1 MQIDKNKFS
10 KSSEDD
16 SIKTFSIIK
25 LVDITKNNR
34 ILRVTNDFVARCWY
48 MNVSNYDFSVD
59 KCDFYGVVDGRNI
72 SKSDWYKSDAGI
84 KQVMKKFINIGEQ
97 TISDEL
103 SLD

>member
-1 MQIDKNKFS
+1 MNAS
-10 KSSEDD
+10 KYN
-16 SIKTFSIIK
+16 FP
-25 LVDITKNNR
+25 
-34 ILRVTNDFVARCWY
+34 
-48 MNVSNYDFSVD
+48 VD

-84 KQVMKKFINIGEQ
+84 KQVMKEFINIGEQ